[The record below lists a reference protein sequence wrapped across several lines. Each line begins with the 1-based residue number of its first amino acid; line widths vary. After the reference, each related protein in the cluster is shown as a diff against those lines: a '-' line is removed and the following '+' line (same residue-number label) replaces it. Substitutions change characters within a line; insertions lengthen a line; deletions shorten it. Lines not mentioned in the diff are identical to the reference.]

1 MTFERMLEASLLAC
15 VCVLSG
21 FSRLGLFVNLWTIA
35 CQAAVSVG
43 FSRQEYWS
51 ELPCPSQGDIP
62 NPGIKPQSLMFPA
75 LAVGF
80 FTTSAIW
87 EAHIYVY
94 IFIYINIHKLQE
106 W

>member
-51 ELPCPSQGDIP
+51 GVPCPSPGDP
-62 NPGIKPQSLMFPA
+62 LHPGFKTILLCLLHQQAGS
-75 LAVGF
+75 
-80 FTTSAIW
+80 
-87 EAHIYVY
+87 
-94 IFIYINIHKLQE
+94 
-106 W
+106 

>member
-1 MTFERMLEASLLAC
+1 MC
-15 VCVLSG
+15 VCMLICLSCVQ
-21 FSRLGLFVNLWTIA
+21 LFMTPWTVA
-35 CQAAVSVG
+35 KQAPMSVG

-51 ELPCPSQGDIP
+51 ELPCPPQGDLP
-62 NPGIKPQSLMFPA
+62 NPEIKPQCLMFPA

-94 IFIYINIHKLQE
+94 IFIFICINIHKLQE
-106 W
+106 